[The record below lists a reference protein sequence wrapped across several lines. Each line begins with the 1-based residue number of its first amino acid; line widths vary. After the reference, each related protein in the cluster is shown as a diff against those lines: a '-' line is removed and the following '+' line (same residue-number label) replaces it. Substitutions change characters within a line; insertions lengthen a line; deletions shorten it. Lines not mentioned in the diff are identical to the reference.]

1 VSERYDLIVVGSGFG
16 GSLISMIARRL
27 GLSVVMIEKGTH
39 PRFAIGEST
48 TPLSNL
54 LLEEIAERYDLPRVK
69 PLTKWG
75 TWQKTYP
82 ELACGLKRGFS
93 FYPHPAVDE
102 ERPLLVAASPNDASA
117 DTHWYRADFDHFL
130 MKEARAMGVEYVDR
144 TALSFLKETADGVE
158 VDGFR
163 GRFLVD
169 ATGPRGFAHRA
180 LGLGEREFPGYPKTQ
195 ALYSHFSNVGLM
207 GGKAGVPYPPDDAA
221 LHHMFDGGWIWVLRF
236 NNGLTSAGVAAT
248 DEVAERFGF
257 AEGGPGW
264 DRLLDSLPA
273 VKAQFAGARP
283 ELPFVHARRLSFRTS
298 VIAGRHWAMLP
309 SAAGFIDPLLSTGFP
324 LTLFGVARVGEMLA
338 GDWNAEGYAEKT
350 NAELC
355 ATAKLIGAL
364 YGSMGDFPLFANL
377 SLLYFAAAS
386 FAETA
391 RRLGRKEMASSF
403 LLCGD
408 PVFGPASARLC
419 ERVMR
424 GERGLEAE
432 ILEAIRPF
440 DVAGLCRPER
450 ENWYPVDADDLLGA
464 AAKLGATQVEVRR
477 LLERAGF

>member
-1 VSERYDLIVVGSGFG
+1 
-16 GSLISMIARRL
+16 MIARRL

-54 LLEEIAERYDLPRVK
+54 LLEEIADRYDLPRLK

-75 TWQKTYP
+75 TWQRTYP

-93 FYPHPAVDE
+93 FYPHSPAPG

-130 MKEARAMGVEYVDR
+130 VREAQAMGVEYVDR
-144 TALSFLKETADGVE
+144 TALSFFWETADGVE

-169 ATGPRGFAHRA
+169 ASGPRGFLHRA
-180 LGLGEREFPGYPKTQ
+180 LRLEERALPGYPETQ
-195 ALYSHFSNVGLM
+195 ALYSHFSNVGPM
-207 GGKAGVPYPPDDAA
+207 GGEPGMPYPPDDAA
-221 LHHMFDGGWIWVLRF
+221 LHHVFDGGWIWVLRF

-257 AEGGPGW
+257 AEGAPAW
-264 DRLLDSLPA
+264 KRLLDSLPA
-273 VKAQFAGARP
+273 VKAQFAGAKA
-283 ELPFVHARRLSFRTS
+283 ELPFVHAPRLSFRTS
-298 VIAGRHWAMLP
+298 VIAGRRWAMLP

-324 LTLFGVARVGEMLA
+324 LTLFGVARLGAMLGEMPA
-338 GDWNAEGYAEKT
+338 GDWDAAGYAEKT
-350 NAELC
+350 NAELS
-355 ATAKLIGAL
+355 ATAGLIGAL
-364 YGSMGDFPLFANL
+364 YGSMSDFPLFARV

-408 PVFGPASARLC
+408 PAFGPASARLC
-419 ERVMR
+419 ERVML
-424 GERGLEAE
+424 GEKGLGPE
-432 ILEAIRPF
+432 ILRVVEPF

-450 ENWYPVDADDLLGA
+450 RNWYPVDAADLLGA
-464 AAKLGATQVEVRR
+464 AAKLGATKCEVSQ